1 MSTFYNRK
9 KEQPEWEILK
19 LSDAFL
25 KQTDIPQLELECIV
39 VNLNMGMNTELMRK
53 CKVLREYTIFVNK
66 IRTYYEKLP
75 LEKAITKAVDEC
87 IAEHVLEE
95 FLKREKAQVISMSVL
110 EFDLEKQLK
119 FAREDG
125 YEEAYQEITQVI
137 SELLEEGKIEEIL
150 KITQD
155 EAYRNEMLKKY
166 RK

>member
-39 VNLNMGMNTELMRK
+39 VNLNMGMNTELMQK